1 LFCTVFLLLWLTV
14 SVNPIE
20 GQLHYHVN
28 ISFSGLPD
36 MFTFRD
42 FLYVIVFL
50 YKLDQFFSFRKV
62 TSKPL
67 EFIYVYDYSSSLVV
81 RFIRKVKIKF
91 WRIKLAITI
100 ICGFHVSDISKY
112 IEHEA
117 CWLAQKCSL
126 TVKIIFCLIAD
137 IWRYSF
143 LSLFYCAISCFN
155 FYNYLL
161 VLLFQCVPPKVPHIV
176 LSGDGIY
183 KNMTINNGSTSNWYE
198 F

>member
-1 LFCTVFLLLWLTV
+1 MFCTVFLLLWLTV
-14 SVNPIE
+14 SINPIE

-67 EFIYVYDYSSSLVV
+67 EFIYVCDHSSSL
-81 RFIRKVKIKF
+81 VKIKF

-100 ICGFHVSDISKY
+100 ICGFHVSGISKY
-112 IEHEA
+112 IEHED
-117 CWLAQKCSL
+117 CWLAHSQSKDHILSHRCYL
-126 TVKIIFCLIAD
+126 TIFIFV
-137 IWRYSF
+137 I
-143 LSLFYCAISCFN
+143 
-155 FYNYLL
+155 
-161 VLLFQCVPPKVPHIV
+161 VLLCNILF
-176 LSGDGIY
+176 
-183 KNMTINNGSTSNWYE
+183 
-198 F
+198 